1 MKVRKNISCSIRDDI
16 QDKDPHMWLRRIE
29 SATISPDEV
38 IKDESPKTTLKV
50 TIPPWGELCLQIY
63 RLDTRKIILSPFRI
77 SRGKRIWTF
86 SGDLLKSNIPVPEPA
101 FFLEIKRGVFVV
113 KSYIASRWIERAQN
127 LGALALKRDIS
138 RNSDLKSKLLSGVDI
153 CSRLH
158 NSGFVHG
165 DLKWSNFLFV
175 PGDDNSVILTDLDF
189 LKRSSSLYRQGRDF
203 ARFVLSALER
213 QSDPELE
220 EMLIDRYL
228 IGRNSTDPWL
238 QKGIRRRIA
247 GKRKKYE
254 GRSIASSKL

>member
-1 MKVRKNISCSIRDDI
+1 MKVPKKIGCSIRGNVP
-16 QDKDPHMWLRRIE
+16 DKDPKMWLLRIE
-29 SATISPDEV
+29 SATISPDKI

-63 RLDTRKIILSPFRI
+63 RLDIRRIILSLFRR

-86 SGDLLKSNIPVPEPA
+86 SGDLLKSNIPVPEPVL
-101 FFLEIKRGVFVV
+101 FLEIKRGAFVV
-113 KSYIASRWIERAQN
+113 KNYIATRWICRAQN
-127 LGALALKRDIS
+127 LDSLALKRDIS
-138 RNSDLKSKLLSGVDI
+138 RSSDLKSKLLSSVDI

-165 DLKWSNFLFV
+165 DLKWSNFLYV
-175 PGDDNSVILTDLDF
+175 PGKDSNVVLTDLDF
-189 LKRSSSLYRQGRDF
+189 LKRSSSLCFQGRDF

-228 IGRNSTDPWL
+228 RGRNSTSAL
-238 QKGIRRRIA
+238 IEKGIRRRIA
-247 GKRKKYE
+247 GKREKYE
-254 GRSIASSKL
+254 GRSIASRKP

>member
-1 MKVRKNISCSIRDDI
+1 MKVRKNISCSIVGNIRN
-16 QDKDPHMWLRRIE
+16 KNPKVWLRRIE
-29 SATISPDEV
+29 SAAISPDKI
-38 IKDESPKTTLKV
+38 IKEEIPKTTLKV

-63 RLDTRKIILSPFRI
+63 RPDMRRIILSPFRG
-77 SRGKRIWTF
+77 SRGEKIWTF

-101 FFLEIKRGVFVV
+101 LFLEIKRGVFVV
-113 KSYIASRWIERAQN
+113 KNYVATRWISRAQN
-127 LGALALKRDIS
+127 LGSLALKRDIS
-138 RNSDLKSKLLSGVDI
+138 SNSDLKSKLLSGVDI
-153 CSRLH
+153 CGRLH

-175 PGDDNSVILTDLDF
+175 PEDDNSVILTDLDF
-189 LKRSSSLYRQGRDF
+189 LKRSSSLRFQGRDF

-228 IGRNSTDPWL
+228 RGRNSTSAL
-238 QKGIRRRIA
+238 IEKGIRRRIA

-254 GRSIASSKL
+254 GRLTASRKL